1 MLAIPLVV
9 GSVAAGRPTMASV
22 SIVPAVVLLFLARFA
37 ALPAATR
44 LASGRNVPEGYFA
57 RRFLWSGIYLA
68 ASGALLLV
76 AVTTTSPASRGATV
90 ATAMMT
96 GVLGTI
102 HAALALVALDRTVWG
117 ELIGLTGL
125 ACSAPLVISTAG
137 RPMDGRAWSAGIL
150 CLGYFVSSLAYV
162 RAYRRRTGRSGER
175 DVLLACVGV
184 HVLVVA
190 SAAALWARGW
200 LPAGGAWVHAPVVIR
215 TAWGLARPPASL
227 RAVGWTEMAVASAF
241 LVLASLAFVV

>member
-9 GSVAAGRPTMASV
+9 GSVAAGRPTTASV
-22 SIVPAVVLLFLARFA
+22 SIVPAVALLFLARFA

-44 LASGRNVPEGYFA
+44 LASGRNVPEGYFV

-68 ASGALLLV
+68 ASAILLLV
-76 AVTTTSPASRGATV
+76 AVTADSPSSRGATV
-90 ATAMMT
+90 ATAMVT
-96 GVLGTI
+96 GVLGTT
-102 HAALALVALDRTVWG
+102 HAALALVARDRTVWG
-117 ELIGLTGL
+117 ELIGLAGL
-125 ACSAPLVISTAG
+125 ACSAPLVISAAG
-137 RPMDGRAWSAGIL
+137 RPMDGRALSAGIL

-162 RAYRRRTGRSGER
+162 RAYRNRAARSGGSAA
-175 DVLLACVGV
+175 LLACVGV

-190 SAAALWARGW
+190 SATALWAKGW
-200 LPAGGAWVHAPVVIR
+200 LPAGGAWVHAPVVFR
-215 TAWGLARPPASL
+215 TVWGLARPPATL